1 MIRGD
6 VHPRMKLIVGLKL
19 GGIELIVPGV
29 TVAIGSRGRPGTG
42 PAYGSGDLDLDI
54 AGSRS

>member
-1 MIRGD
+1 MIRG
-6 VHPRMKLIVGLKL
+6 MKVIAGLKL

-42 PAYGSGDLDLDI
+42 PAYGRDDLDLDVEEI
-54 AGSRS
+54 RS